1 MPNISLAYSFCLSVA
16 LHLAVLGVL
25 DWRNYPLRAGVEF
38 IERIP
43 IVAVLSTQRSV
54 DMVVAERLEGADAIP
69 AEPDVAKPEAT
80 GGGQTAISGS
90 RSLDDYLPPSR
101 LSQVP
106 FPRNE
111 ISEELHFKGFEGLV
125 GEAEIMVLISSEGEV
140 DDVLLLDSTLPAFLV
155 ERAIARFREV
165 RFVPGVQGS
174 MNVRSRVRIRLTP
187 PTEDQL
193 LGNPYSAKEKA
204 WRR

>member
-1 MPNISLAYSFCLSVA
+1 MPNISLAYSFGLSVA
-16 LHLAVLGVL
+16 LHLVVLMAP
-25 DWRNYPLRAGVEF
+25 DWRNYPVHAGAEFVERA
-38 IERIP
+38 P
-43 IVAVLSTQRSV
+43 IVAVLGRQRSIYK
-54 DMVVAERLEGADAIP
+54 VVAEKLEDTDEIS
-69 AEPDVAKPEAT
+69 AEADVAQPEAT
-80 GGGQTAISGS
+80 RGGQTAVSGS

-111 ISEELHFKGFEGLV
+111 ISEELRFKGFEGLV

-140 DDVLLLDSTLPAFLV
+140 DDILLLDSTLPAFLV
-155 ERAIARFREV
+155 EKAIARFREV
-165 RFVPGVQGS
+165 KFVPGVQGS
-174 MNVRSRVRIRLTP
+174 MSVRSRVRIRLTP
-187 PTEDQL
+187 PAEDQL